1 MPNNNNNHTAEM
13 QRIKN
18 RIVAL
23 SRRMQNIVH
32 GRTGVRQPRLA
43 NTVNFDDP
51 ITFNTVPLENAW
63 YITKNVDEG
72 KIFQVYAKNSL
83 NKLLSQPNPRSL
95 IKRQPISRANI
106 RRVLNHSQNGGVAAP
121 AHVAAPATHV
131 VHASLAHALQAQAPP
146 TTQQHPHTGSYQGVR
161 VPHGPFTITKAD
173 RLKFIFTHNP
183 GNLAISVKF
192 KHPGPSAASRL
203 IIRKT
208 GATFSFSTRSGGMIR
223 SNVSLTNFSSTFVHV
238 VTQLFNANI
247 HYVGYVRL

>member
-13 QRIKN
+13 ERIKK

-32 GRTGVRQPRLA
+32 GRTNVRQPRLA

-63 YITKNVDEG
+63 YITKNVNEG

-95 IKRQPISRANI
+95 IKRKPITRANI

-131 VHASLAHALQAQAPP
+131 AHALHALQAQAPP
-146 TTQQHPHTGSYQGVR
+146 AFQQHPPTGSYQGVR

-192 KHPGPSAASRL
+192 KIPGPSYGHPSRL
-203 IIRKT
+203 IVRRT
-208 GATFSFSTRSGGMIR
+208 GATFSFSTRSGGLIQ
-223 SNVSLTNFSSTFVHV
+223 SNVSLTNFSSTFVQV
-238 VTQLFNANI
+238 VTQLFHANI